1 MHEYSLVQ
9 ALVER
14 VEQEVGRRGA
24 LAVHALT
31 VSVGELGGVDP
42 ELFRTAF
49 ETFRQGT
56 VCAQAELTVRLV
68 PARWSCP
75 ACGAAIEKGAVL
87 RCPGCD
93 LPARMGEGSDGLT
106 LDRVEL
112 EVP

>member
-9 ALVER
+9 AVVER
-14 VEQEVGRRGA
+14 VEREVQKQGA

-56 VCAQAELTVRLV
+56 VCAQATLAVRVV
-68 PARWSCP
+68 PASWSCP
-75 ACGAAIEKGAVL
+75 ACGQAIEKGAVL
-87 RCPGCD
+87 RCPACD
-93 LPARMGEGSDGLT
+93 LPAKMGEGSDGLT
-106 LDRVEL
+106 LDRIEL

>member
-9 ALVER
+9 AVVER
-14 VEQEVGRRGA
+14 IEEEVQKQRA

-56 VCAQAELTVRLV
+56 VCEKAALTVRVV
-68 PARWSCP
+68 PATWSCP
-75 ACGAAIEKGAVL
+75 ACGKAIEKGAVL
-87 RCPGCD
+87 RCPACD
-93 LPARMGEGSDGLT
+93 LPAKMGEGSDGLT

>member
-14 VEQEVGRRGA
+14 VETEVRKRGA
-24 LAVHALT
+24 TAVHTLT

-42 ELFRTAF
+42 ELFQTAF

-56 VCAQAELTVRLV
+56 VCEKATLTVRKV
-68 PARWSCP
+68 AASWTCPGCART
-75 ACGAAIEKGAVL
+75 IEKGAVL
-87 RCPGCD
+87 RCPDCD
-93 LPARMGEGSDGLT
+93 LPAKLNEGSDGLM